1 MEEWSLKEY
10 INRNEIDK
18 KVSELAIEITHDYEG
33 QDLVVIG
40 VLKGGFIFLADL
52 VKKIKIPI
60 EIDFMGV
67 TSYGADT
74 KSSGI
79 VKITKDTDVNILNK
93 HVLIVE
99 DIVDTGLTLKYL
111 KELLCIRSP
120 SSIKICTIFDKPAK
134 RIVDIDIDYKGI
146 TIDDV
151 FVVGYGLD
159 YAEKYRNLPDLYILD
174 NNIGV

>member
-1 MEEWSLKEY
+1 MEEFCIKEY
-10 INRNEIDK
+10 INRSDIDK
-18 KVSELAIEITHDYEG
+18 KVSELAIKITHDYEG
-33 QDLVVIG
+33 ENLVVIG
-40 VLKGGFIFLADL
+40 VLKGGFMFLSDL

-60 EIDFMGV
+60 EIDFIGV

-79 VKITKDTDVNILNK
+79 VKITKDIDINILNK

-111 KELLCIRSP
+111 KELLCVRSP

-134 RIVDIDIDYKGI
+134 RIVDISIDYNGI
-146 TIDDV
+146 IIDDV
-151 FVVGYGLD
+151 L
-159 YAEKYRNLPDLYILD
+159 L
-174 NNIGV
+174 